1 MEHERLRHKV
11 GVQEKMFL
19 LLVLRLLFFLAMM
32 ILLTINYSPGRG

>member
-11 GVQEKMFL
+11 GVQEMFL